1 MVTPSLENKNKT
13 AKEFKGEEA
22 DCLPRYFYGDVD
34 SVLPTFCSRKDSVL
48 NPCSFATSCNKV
60 EEDRRLKISSDIQ
73 FTSVT
78 YRETSFWTVG

>member
-1 MVTPSLENKNKT
+1 VVTPSLENKNKT

-34 SVLPTFCSRKDSVL
+34 SVLPTFCSSL
-48 NPCSFATSCNKV
+48 ATSCNKV
-60 EEDRRLKISSDIQ
+60 EEDRRPKISSDIQ